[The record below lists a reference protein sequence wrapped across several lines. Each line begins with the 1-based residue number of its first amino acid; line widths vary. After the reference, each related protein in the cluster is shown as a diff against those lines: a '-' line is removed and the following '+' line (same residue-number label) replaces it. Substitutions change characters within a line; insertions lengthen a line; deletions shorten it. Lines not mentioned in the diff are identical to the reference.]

1 MTGNENY
8 PSAYIKHQLPGRVR
22 LKIPQ
27 KRGDF
32 RYFDRIAEL
41 FTDCPGITQ
50 LQLNPPAASI
60 LICHGTETDFLNIA
74 EFAQTNGLF
83 TIIEQPE
90 EETFSIPRLPIPKL
104 TSTVLNR
111 LDESLMDFSQ
121 GRLDGRSLLFLSLIG
136 LAIRQMTKGHIMG
149 PASSLLWYAF
159 RLLKEENEKLFDP
172 ESHVDSD
179 T

>member
-1 MTGNENY
+1 MTNNENY

-41 FTDCPGITQ
+41 FTGYKGITQ

-60 LICHGTETDFLNIA
+60 LICHATKINFLNIA

-90 EETFSIPRLPIPKL
+90 ETFSIPHLPIAKL
-104 TSTVLNR
+104 TSTSLGR
-111 LDESLMDFSQ
+111 LDDSLMDFSR
-121 GRLDGRSLLFLSLIG
+121 GRLDGRSLLIMALIG
-136 LAIRQMTKGHIMG
+136 LAARQMTRGHVLG
-149 PASSLLWYAF
+149 AASSLLWYAF
-159 RLLKEENEKLFDP
+159 RLLKEENEKTFDLDRYDDL
-172 ESHVDSD
+172 DS
-179 T
+179 

>member
-1 MTGNENY
+1 MTDNENH

-60 LICHGTETDFLNIA
+60 LICHVTETDFLNIA

-83 TIIEQPE
+83 TITEQPE
-90 EETFSIPRLPIPKL
+90 ETYSMPYLPIPKF
-104 TSTVLNR
+104 TSKGLNR
-111 LDESLMDFSQ
+111 VDESLMDFSQ
-121 GRLDGRSLLFLSLIG
+121 GLLDGRSLLILALIG
-136 LAIRQMTKGHIMG
+136 LAVRQMTRGNIMG
-149 PASSLLWYAF
+149 PATTLLWYAF
-159 RLLKEENEKLFDP
+159 SLLKAENGKTF
-172 ESHVDSD
+172 DSD
-179 T
+179 SLSDANS

>member
-1 MTGNENY
+1 MTGNERH

-41 FTDCPGITQ
+41 FTGYKGITQ

-60 LICHGTETDFLNIA
+60 LICHATKIDFLNIA

-90 EETFSIPRLPIPKL
+90 EETFSIPHLPIAKL
-104 TSTVLNR
+104 ASTGLSR

-121 GRLDGRSLLFLSLIG
+121 GRLDGRTLLIMALIG
-136 LAIRQMTKGHIMG
+136 LAGRQMSRGHVLG
-149 PASSLLWYAF
+149 AASSLLWYAF
-159 RLLKEENEKLFDP
+159 RLLKEENEKMFDLDRYD
-172 ESHVDSD
+172 ELDS
-179 T
+179 